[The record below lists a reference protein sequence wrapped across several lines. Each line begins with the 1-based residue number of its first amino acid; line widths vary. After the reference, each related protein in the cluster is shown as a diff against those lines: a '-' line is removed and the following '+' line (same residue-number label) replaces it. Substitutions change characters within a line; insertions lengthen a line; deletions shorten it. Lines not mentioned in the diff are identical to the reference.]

1 MGAVTHIQ
9 SEQPDALSPSG
20 DAASL
25 REGLMWNPSMSLRP
39 LELCR
44 WFCFASEGVY
54 VDSPEVIFGVN
65 KAPDAGIQPPPHS
78 S

>member
-39 LELCR
+39 LSSADGSALPLKEY
-44 WFCFASEGVY
+44 Y

-65 KAPDAGIQPPPHS
+65 KAPDAGIRPPPHS